1 MITTPFA
8 VRILDARVSFQT
20 QPFQTPLMLSS
31 GPITEITQAE
41 AQVVVEVGGRQGI
54 GQGVIYLSDL
64 WAWPD
69 LSRSHVERDARMRGL
84 CLRLAAE
91 LPDLCGGEPAHPLEL
106 GLRLH
111 ASVAA
116 LDLPDGMPPLARQVC
131 LSPFDAA
138 IHDAAGQAL
147 QCSAFSFYTDYT
159 DPTPLPSADPLFPEE
174 GALQA
179 VRQIL
184 RPPRMTQRAWL
195 VVGTAEPLERMQEWI
210 RERGYHA
217 FKLKLSGKDN
227 AADVARTVEVFR
239 SARTLGVAGPRLCVD
254 SNCGNP
260 DAASVLDYL
269 ERLQAT
275 SPEAYDALEY
285 VEQPTGRDIATH
297 AFDWRPVNARKPVIL
312 DEGLTDFDRLQ
323 LAHAQGWGGIA
334 VKTCKGHSFAL
345 IAAAWAGKQGM
356 QIAMQDLTNPG
367 LAAIHSFLMAAYLH
381 PFNGIELNSP
391 QYTPDANR
399 RWLPRLKSLF
409 EPDDGYH
416 RLSEEVPHGLG
427 STL

>member
-1 MITTPFA
+1 MTTTPFA
-8 VRILDARVSFQT
+8 TRVLEAHVSFQT

-41 AQVVVEVGGRQGI
+41 AQVVVEVEGRQGI
-54 GQGVIYLSDL
+54 GRGAIYLSDL

-69 LSRSHVERDARMRGL
+69 PSLSHAVRDSRMRDL

-91 LPDLCGGEPAHPLEL
+91 LPELCGDEPAHPLEL

-116 LDLPDGMPPLARQVC
+116 LELPDGMPPLARQVC

-147 QCSAFSFYTDYT
+147 QRSAFSLYV
-159 DPTPLPSADPLFPEE
+159 DPAPLPSADLLFPAE
-174 GALQA
+174 GASRA
-179 VRQIL
+179 VQQIL
-184 RPPRMTQRAWL
+184 RPPRMAQRAWL

-210 RERGYHA
+210 RERRYHA
-217 FKLKLSGKDN
+217 FKLKLGGKDN
-227 AADVARTVEVFR
+227 ATDVARTVEVFR
-239 SARTLGVAGPRLCVD
+239 SARAFGVATPRLCVD

-269 ERLQAT
+269 ERLYVA

-323 LAHAQGWGGIA
+323 LARTQGWGGIA

-345 IAAAWAGKQGM
+345 VAAAWAGKQGM

-367 LAAIHSFLMAAYLH
+367 LAAIHSFLMAAHLH

-391 QYTPDANR
+391 QYTPDANH

-409 EPDDGYH
+409 EPNDGYH
-416 RLSEEVPHGLG
+416 RLPGDVPYGLG